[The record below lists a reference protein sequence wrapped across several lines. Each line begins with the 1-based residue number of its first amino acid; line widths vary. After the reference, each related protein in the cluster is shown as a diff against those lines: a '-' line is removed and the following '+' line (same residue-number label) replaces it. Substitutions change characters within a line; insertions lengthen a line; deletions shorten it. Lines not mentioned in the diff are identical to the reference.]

1 MSGLRRWKNLV
12 YVIAPLVFAHL
23 SITSTTQK
31 SPTYD
36 EAVHLFAGYSYLKWG
51 DFRVN
56 PEHPPL
62 AKMLAAV
69 PLLVLE
75 PDTSGITPLERY
87 KVQRDKNY
95 GWVLAH
101 RLVFA
106 NNDADTLF
114 LYARLVMVTMAMGLA
129 LWVAF
134 WTWELYGA
142 FAASVALI
150 LFCADPNL
158 IAHSAIVQTDFPF
171 ALFFFGSM
179 YFFGRTLSNL
189 SWSNLLMTAALFS
202 AAVVTKFSALI
213 ILPIWLALGLI
224 RIVQLEPIYSSILDP
239 PKITGRWAK
248 TASIAAIVML
258 GVIFAYLSIWLI
270 YQLRFDAIVLQRG
283 ELPTGKLS
291 LDSLSNFVLSV
302 ARRYLLLPEALLF
315 GLGDAYQRMER
326 TAYLLGEISP
336 NGFWLYFPVTFLVKT
351 PVPTVLI
358 IILAI
363 VYQLTS
369 RRPKVSGTHFLLVP
383 VVMLFCFA
391 IWSRLNVGW
400 RHILPMYPLLFVWL
414 GGMVSVMWRSE
425 RRSTRLVLCCLG
437 VWLVASTLMAYPNYL
452 AYFNEA
458 AGGSKNGRSILVDS
472 NLDWGQDLKAL
483 KNWMTHNQ
491 IGKIQF
497 AYFGTAD
504 PAYYK
509 IDSVYLPGSVFV
521 TDEGIHWHER
531 PRYVAMSETL
541 LAGLYLDKPDRYA
554 AFRQREPVAI
564 IGHSIRVFKLADE
577 EQIE

>member
-1 MSGLRRWKNLV
+1 MSGLRRWKNLG
-12 YVIAPLVFAHL
+12 YVIAPLAFAIL
-23 SITSTTQK
+23 SITSTVQK

-62 AKMLAAV
+62 AKMLSAV

-87 KVQRDKNY
+87 KIQRDKNY

-258 GVIFAYLSIWLI
+258 GVTFAYLSIWLI

-283 ELPTGKLS
+283 ELPTEKLS
-291 LDSLSNFVLSV
+291 LGSLSNFILSV
-302 ARRYLLLPEALLF
+302 ARKYLLLPEALLF

-336 NGFWLYFPVTFLVKT
+336 NGFWLYFPVAFLVKT
-351 PVPTVLI
+351 PVPTLLI

-383 VVMLFCFA
+383 VAVLFCFA

-425 RRSTRLVLCCLG
+425 RRSTRLVLYCLG
-437 VWLVASTLMAYPNYL
+437 VWLVTSTLMAYPNYL

-554 AFRQREPVAI
+554 QFRQREPVAI

>member
-1 MSGLRRWKNLV
+1 
-12 YVIAPLVFAHL
+12 
-23 SITSTTQK
+23 
-31 SPTYD
+31 
-36 EAVHLFAGYSYLKWG
+36 
-51 DFRVN
+51 
-56 PEHPPL
+56 
-62 AKMLAAV
+62 
-69 PLLVLE
+69 
-75 PDTSGITPLERY
+75 
-87 KVQRDKNY
+87 
-95 GWVLAH
+95 
-101 RLVFA
+101 
-106 NNDADTLF
+106 
-114 LYARLVMVTMAMGLA
+114 
-129 LWVAF
+129 
-134 WTWELYGA
+134 
-142 FAASVALI
+142 
-150 LFCADPNL
+150 
-158 IAHSAIVQTDFPF
+158 
-171 ALFFFGSM
+171 
-179 YFFGRTLSNL
+179 
-189 SWSNLLMTAALFS
+189 MTAALFS

-258 GVIFAYLSIWLI
+258 GVTFAYLSIWLI

-283 ELPTGKLS
+283 ELPTEKLS
-291 LDSLSNFVLSV
+291 LGSLSNFILSV
-302 ARRYLLLPEALLF
+302 ARKYLLLPEALLF

-336 NGFWLYFPVTFLVKT
+336 NGFWLYFPVAFLVKT
-351 PVPTVLI
+351 PVPTLLI

-383 VVMLFCFA
+383 VAVLFCFA

-425 RRSTRLVLCCLG
+425 RRSTRLVLYCLG
-437 VWLVASTLMAYPNYL
+437 VWLVTSTLMAYPNYL

-554 AFRQREPVAI
+554 QFRQREPVAI

>member
-1 MSGLRRWKNLV
+1 MSGLRSWKNLG
-12 YVIAPLVFAHL
+12 YVIAPLAFAIL
-23 SITSTTQK
+23 SITSTAQK

-62 AKMLAAV
+62 SKMLAAV

-87 KVQRDKNY
+87 KVQQDKNY

-129 LWVAF
+129 LWVAL

-189 SWSNLLMTAALFS
+189 AWSNLLMTAALFS
-202 AAVVTKFSALI
+202 AAVVTKFSAFI

-224 RIVQLEPIYSSILDP
+224 RIVQLEPIHSSILDP

-258 GVIFAYLSIWLI
+258 GVTFAYLSTWLI

-283 ELPTGKLS
+283 ELPTGNLS
-291 LDSLSNFVLSV
+291 LDSLSNFILSV
-302 ARRYLLLPEALLF
+302 AREYMLLPEALLF
-315 GLGDAYQRMER
+315 GLGDAYQRMGR

-336 NGFWLYFPVTFLVKT
+336 NGFWLYFPVAFLVKT
-351 PVPTVLI
+351 PVPTLLI

-383 VVMLFCFA
+383 VVTLFCFA

-425 RRSTRLVLCCLG
+425 RRSTRLVLFCLG
-437 VWLVASTLMAYPNYL
+437 VWLVASTLLAYPNYL

-521 TDEGIHWHER
+521 TDEGIHGHER

-541 LAGLYLDKPDRYA
+541 LAGLYLDKPDRYSQ
-554 AFRQREPVAI
+554 FRQREPVAI

>member
-1 MSGLRRWKNLV
+1 
-12 YVIAPLVFAHL
+12 
-23 SITSTTQK
+23 
-31 SPTYD
+31 
-36 EAVHLFAGYSYLKWG
+36 
-51 DFRVN
+51 
-56 PEHPPL
+56 
-62 AKMLAAV
+62 
-69 PLLVLE
+69 
-75 PDTSGITPLERY
+75 
-87 KVQRDKNY
+87 
-95 GWVLAH
+95 
-101 RLVFA
+101 
-106 NNDADTLF
+106 
-114 LYARLVMVTMAMGLA
+114 
-129 LWVAF
+129 
-134 WTWELYGA
+134 
-142 FAASVALI
+142 
-150 LFCADPNL
+150 
-158 IAHSAIVQTDFPF
+158 
-171 ALFFFGSM
+171 
-179 YFFGRTLSNL
+179 
-189 SWSNLLMTAALFS
+189 
-202 AAVVTKFSALI
+202 
-213 ILPIWLALGLI
+213 
-224 RIVQLEPIYSSILDP
+224 LDP